1 MTTTTIPRCLTPQLP
16 WQTSLLLFLNP
27 RLLMKQDPS
36 LLLVQLTCLSI
47 GSNLKPP
54 SLCMTYMALLRLF
67 LSPPDLL
74 PSIKRDVLC
83 FQELSNS
90 GGMILIFFNPRLR
103 LLPWNF
109 WSSWT
114 P

>member
-1 MTTTTIPRCLTPQLP
+1 MTTTTMTIPWCLPPQLP

-47 GSNLKPP
+47 GRNLPP

-74 PSIKRDVLC
+74 PSKRDVLC
-83 FQELSNS
+83 FQELSDS
-90 GGMILIFFNPRLR
+90 RGMILNFLNPQ
-103 LLPWNF
+103 
-109 WSSWT
+109 
-114 P
+114 